1 MSAVST
7 GDRNGIWQ
15 HGVAACAFAGLAL
28 FLTWPLVTAT
38 ASAIPGGGYGDN
50 VTFLWNF
57 WWMRQAI
64 ASPADAAFQSTY
76 LFYPAGVDLTL
87 HTHTALGAWLGAT
100 AGRTWPLPV
109 ALNGYIWV
117 CVALNGFFTYLLA
130 WRLTKSRA
138 AAIVAGV
145 FFAASPYFTGRLRG
159 HVNLLGAWVLPAFWL
174 AFSRALDARSW
185 RAATGAGLV
194 LAAAPYIDY
203 YYTVYLFV
211 LVVCLL
217 VIRWWHASVTVA
229 FPRRPASLADRLM
242 LFLCIALATIAV
254 AVSVTGGTVVNI
266 FGQRLSMTS
275 GFNLRTAAWVCLIL
289 WLLRRWRP
297 SVRLTSVPR
306 AAPLSDLR
314 LTFVALAIFGAAA
327 TPLIAGAW
335 GLWQRGDY
343 TSQTYFWRSAPGGID
358 VATIVAGAPFH
369 SLWGSLVQRIYAAG
383 HIDIIESVAWFGFV
397 PLVFLWTTRAS
408 WISHARGLLF
418 VAAVFFVWALGPYL
432 VVLGWNTGLYL
443 PEILLRYIPIVAN
456 ARIPGRAIVVVYL
469 AIAML
474 LAVALA
480 SRPIARR
487 RGTTALVGLA
497 IVAEFVAIPLPL
509 TPLDRPPFYERLA
522 AMPAG
527 AVIDVPLG
535 LRDGFG
541 EEGTLDHRT
550 LYYQTIHGKPIAGGF
565 VARLPQSVKTQYHTA
580 PFLRVVLALSSGAS
594 VADTDLAAARA
605 TGEPFA
611 RQNNIRYVVVNRRV
625 ASVTLQAFIASIPW
639 LRAAEQDD
647 ERQLYVLQ

>member
-7 GDRNGIWQ
+7 GDREGIWQ
-15 HGVAACAFAGLAL
+15 HGVAALAFAGLAV
-28 FLTWPLVTAT
+28 FLTWPLVSA
-38 ASAIPGGGYGDN
+38 APSAIPGGGYGDN

-57 WWMRQAI
+57 WWMRHAI
-64 ASPADAAFQSTY
+64 ASPADAVFASNY

-100 AGRTWPLPV
+100 AGRTWPLPA
-109 ALNGYIWV
+109 ALNAYIWL
-117 CVALNGFFTYLLA
+117 CIALNGFVTYLLA
-130 WRLTKSRA
+130 WRLTRSRA
-138 AAIVAGV
+138 AAVVAGV
-145 FFAASPYFTGRLRG
+145 FFVASPYFTGRLRG

-174 AFSRALDARSW
+174 AFSRALDERSW
-185 RAATGAGLV
+185 RAAIAAGLV
-194 LAAAPYIDY
+194 LATAPYIDY

-211 LVVCLL
+211 IAGCLL
-217 VIRWWHASVTVA
+217 VIRWWRASVTLVS
-229 FPRRPASLADRLM
+229 PRPPQSGADRAILGAS
-242 LFLCIALATIAV
+242 IALAAIATV
-254 AVSVTGGTVVNI
+254 ISATGGTVFNV

-275 GFNLRTAAWVCLIL
+275 GFNLRTAAWVCLIVWIL
-289 WLLRRWRP
+289 KRWRP
-297 SVRLTSVPR
+297 SVKLRSVPG
-306 AAPLSDLR
+306 AAPFSDLR
-314 LTFVALAIFGAAA
+314 LTLVPLAIFVAAA

-335 GLWQRGDY
+335 RLWQRGDY

-358 VATIVAGAPFH
+358 LATIAAGAPFH
-369 SLWGSLVQRIYAAG
+369 SVWGALVQRFYAAG

-397 PLVFLWTTRAS
+397 PLLFLWTTRAS
-408 WISHARGLLF
+408 WIAHTRGVVF
-418 VAAVFFVWALGPYL
+418 VAAVFLVWALGPYL

-469 AIAML
+469 AVALL
-474 LAVALA
+474 LAFALA

-487 RGTTALVGLA
+487 RGTAALIGLA
-497 IVAEFVAIPLPL
+497 IVAEFIAIPLPL
-509 TPLDRPPFYERLA
+509 TPLDRPPFYARLA

-541 EEGTLDHRT
+541 EEGALDHRT

-565 VARLPQSVKTQYHTA
+565 VARLPQSVKAQYQDA
-580 PFLRVVLALSSGAS
+580 PLLRMLLALSSGAEVS
-594 VADTDLAAARA
+594 DTDLAAART
-605 TGEPFA
+605 TGESFA
-611 RQNNIRYVVVNRRV
+611 RQHDLRYVVVNRRL
-625 ASVTLQAFIASIPW
+625 ASAALQAFIASLPW
-639 LRAAEQDD
+639 LRTADQDN